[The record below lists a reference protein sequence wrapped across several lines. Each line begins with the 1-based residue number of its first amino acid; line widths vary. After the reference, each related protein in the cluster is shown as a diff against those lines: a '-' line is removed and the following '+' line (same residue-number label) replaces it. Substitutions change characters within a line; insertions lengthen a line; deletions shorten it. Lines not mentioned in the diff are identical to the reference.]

1 MAMRL
6 RRRVLPFFVSLCAII
21 AGGALLSRPAF
32 GWDEY
37 SRTSHQRTRLFST
50 GTLTINT
57 RVGDLHIEGWDDPY
71 VEVEAEKVVRAG
83 SKQKADALYDQVGV
97 LLEGQDKQVVLR
109 TTYPP
114 RSLRRPFRGES
125 QLTVNLR
132 IKMPYD
138 AALSLKCVD
147 GDVRIRGL
155 VGRQQIVVNYGDVEI
170 DVPDVWNLRSLDAR
184 AFLGY
189 VQSDLH
195 GGMNED
201 AAGLRKRT
209 SFFNSNG
216 TQQISVRVRMGGV
229 FIYGGGDDY

>member
-1 MAMRL
+1 MHL
-6 RRRVLPFFVSLCAII
+6 RRLLFPFLSILSCTVV
-21 AGGALLSRPAF
+21 GTVLSRPAF

-50 GTLTINT
+50 GTLTIDT

-83 SKQKADALYDQVGV
+83 SKAKADVLYDQIGV

-109 TTYPP
+109 TTYPS
-114 RSLRRPFRGES
+114 RRLWRPFRGES

-132 IKMPYD
+132 VKMPYD

-155 VGRQQIVVNYGDVEI
+155 TGRQQIRVNYGDVEI
-170 DVPDVWNLRSLDAR
+170 DVPDVDNLRLLDAR
-184 AFLGY
+184 ALLGY

-195 GGMNED
+195 GGMETNS
-201 AAGLRKRT
+201 AGWGKRT
-209 SFFNSNG
+209 SFVNSSG
-216 TQQISVRVRMGGV
+216 KQEITVRVRMGGV
-229 FIYGGGDDY
+229 FIYGEDE

>member
-1 MAMRL
+1 MHL
-6 RRRVLPFFVSLCAII
+6 RRLLFPFLSSLCAFTVV
-21 AGGALLSRPAF
+21 GTVLSRPAF
-32 GWDEY
+32 AWEEY

-50 GTLTINT
+50 GTLTIDT

-71 VEVEAEKVVRAG
+71 VEVEAEKVVRAN
-83 SKQKADALYDQVGV
+83 SEDKAGLLYDQIGV

-109 TTYPP
+109 TTYPS
-114 RSLRRPFRGES
+114 RRLWRPFRGES

-132 IKMPYD
+132 VKMPYD

-155 VGRQQIVVNYGDVEI
+155 VGRQQIRVNYGDVEI
-170 DVPDVWNLRSLDAR
+170 DVPDVDNLRLLDAR

-195 GGMNED
+195 GGLEQNS
-201 AAGLRKRT
+201 AGWGKRT
-209 SFFNSNG
+209 SFFNSGGNQEI
-216 TQQISVRVRMGGV
+216 TVRVRMGGV
-229 FIYGGGDDY
+229 FIYGEDE